1 METRDEEAPLLDPE
15 HHNTPDSSSQAY
27 HTLPLQSKPVALN
40 IILSTATFLAILSL
54 GFLIQRLACL
64 FDLPD
69 DCLASPDA
77 LELFNDSST
86 LIMYGIA
93 LSWLVDIPGRWPFL
107 IKQWYAWLIFPATP
121 IIYSAISNITILKFT
136 LDSTTSL
143 EHLATI
149 TLLLTITVILSAVLY
164 YHIVMAIQHEA
175 VLPFL
180 LPRLLLMLFFI
191 GWMLELSLFT
201 DHAIRVH
208 LHHLYIGWGIAI
220 WGAFNKPLSVCVLVI
235 GMGIFVQGLASYSAM
250 PVFEKS
256 GCLET
261 PSSRELSCRFWID
274 DSYSYSSSSGNS
286 GGSFTLLICPAA
298 GGTLPRY
305 ECNTN
310 RV

>member
-1 METRDEEAPLLDPE
+1 
-15 HHNTPDSSSQAY
+15 
-27 HTLPLQSKPVALN
+27 
-40 IILSTATFLAILSL
+40 
-54 GFLIQRLACL
+54 
-64 FDLPD
+64 
-69 DCLASPDA
+69 
-77 LELFNDSST
+77 
-86 LIMYGIA
+86 
-93 LSWLVDIPGRWPFL
+93 
-107 IKQWYAWLIFPATP
+107 
-121 IIYSAISNITILKFT
+121 
-136 LDSTTSL
+136 
-143 EHLATI
+143 
-149 TLLLTITVILSAVLY
+149 
-164 YHIVMAIQHEA
+164 
-175 VLPFL
+175 
-180 LPRLLLMLFFI
+180 
-191 GWMLELSLFT
+191 MLELSLFT

-274 DSYSYSSSSGNS
+274 DSYSYSSSSGNG